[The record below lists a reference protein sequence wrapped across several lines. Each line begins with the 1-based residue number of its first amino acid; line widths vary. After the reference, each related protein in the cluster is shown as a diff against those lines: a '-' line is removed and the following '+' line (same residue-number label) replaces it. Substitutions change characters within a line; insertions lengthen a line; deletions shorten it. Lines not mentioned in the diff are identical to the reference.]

1 MSILSTLALLAAGV
15 AAKIRKPDHEIAK
28 LKSENAIIAEL
39 QAQVHDLNR
48 EFDTTLARVSRQRDD
63 WQTLA
68 LSYRREVMERRQP
81 HFIDETMRL
90 HIQQQTAQGLAQQ
103 MLAQQAQLQQA
114 QLQQAAFQGAQNH
127 NAFQGGIQNFHQAA
141 QFGEWRDFCNCVPA
155 RHDMLL
161 RP

>member
-28 LKSENAIIAEL
+28 LKSENAIIAAL
-39 QAQVHDLNR
+39 QAQVDDLNR
-48 EFDTTLARVSRQRDD
+48 EFDSTLARVTRQRDD
-63 WQTLA
+63 WQALA

-114 QLQQAAFQGAQNH
+114 AFQGAQNH

-141 QFGEWRDFCNCVPA
+141 QLGEWRDFCNCVPA